1 LNDSLTSGTPKKKKK
16 IKEKKKKK
24 KKLKK
29 KKTNNNNN
37 WTMFVCSGNFLNT
50 QFLFA
55 QS

>member
-16 IKEKKKKK
+16 
-24 KKLKK
+24 LKK
-29 KKTNNNNN
+29 KKNNNNNNN
-37 WTMFVCSGNFLNT
+37 WAMFVCSGNFLNT